1 MSRNMNIN
9 EQAFKL
15 PRQYGSFKSSGTG
28 SYYIADED
36 AENRDAQDE
45 AQPGDDMRG
54 VFNATRS
61 AYGKRAVAPV
71 SLKKFSFFARIHSS
85 HALCEAAR
93 CFYEKDS
100 EKEAA

>member
-28 SYYIADED
+28 SYFIADED
-36 AENRDAQDE
+36 AEHRDAQEAAQADE
-45 AQPGDDMRG
+45 DVRV
-54 VFNATRS
+54 VFNATHSVYARH
-61 AYGKRAVAPV
+61 VHAPV
-71 SLKKFSFFARIHSS
+71 SLKKFSYFARIHSG
-85 HALCEAAR
+85 HVLCEAAR